1 RYLNTVYFGN
11 GAYGVEAAAETYWG
25 IHAKQLNTLE
35 AATLAATIQAPAIY
49 DPIRHPADNK
59 DRRNAVLQRMGEQGY
74 ITFDLASKLS
84 AKPVKIG
91 KPRST
96 VDSRFAYFV
105 DYVSKALQRQFGVD
119 ETFSGGLRVQTSL
132 DSRMQMAAE
141 NAVATYLSA
150 PGDPA
155 AALVAIDPRNGEI
168 RAMVGGADFT
178 HNKFNL
184 ATQAHRQAGS
194 AFKPFTL
201 VTALEQGVSLN
212 SIWFGP
218 PRVTIPDKRCLNIGY
233 KPWDVGNYADEA
245 AGTMSLMDA
254 IAHSVNTIF
263 AQVVVKV
270 GPSNVVRVAHAM
282 GITSN
287 LQAVCSITLGSQAVS
302 PLEMADAY
310 GTLAA
315 RGVHHSPQSIALVKD
330 PTGKTVWKDNAPGR
344 RVLPVNTADLA
355 TVALEGVI
363 QKGTG
368 TAANI
373 GRPAAG
379 KTGTAESFQDA
390 WFCGYT
396 PQLVT
401 CVWVGYP
408 KGEIPL
414 HNIDGFADVFGGS
427 IPAQIWH
434 QFMAEALASA
444 TVLGFPSPPIPGAAT
459 FEGSIL
465 PPLPSPTPSP
475 SPKKCKKGPPCR

>member
-1 RYLNTVYFGN
+1 
-11 GAYGVEAAAETYWG
+11 
-25 IHAKQLNTLE
+25 
-35 AATLAATIQAPAIY
+35 
-49 DPIRHPADNK
+49 
-59 DRRNAVLQRMGEQGY
+59 M
-74 ITFDLASKLS
+74 
-84 AKPVKIG
+84 
-91 KPRST
+91 
-96 VDSRFAYFV
+96 
-105 DYVSKALQRQFGVD
+105 
-119 ETFSGGLRVQTSL
+119 
-132 DSRMQMAAE
+132 
-141 NAVATYLSA
+141 
-150 PGDPA
+150 
-155 AALVAIDPRNGEI
+155 
-168 RAMVGGADFT
+168 
-178 HNKFNL
+178 
-184 ATQAHRQAGS
+184 
-194 AFKPFTL
+194 
-201 VTALEQGVSLN
+201 
-212 SIWFGP
+212 
-218 PRVTIPDKRCLNIGY
+218 
-233 KPWDVGNYADEA
+233 
-245 AGTMSLMDA
+245 
-254 IAHSVNTIF
+254 
-263 AQVVVKV
+263 
-270 GPSNVVRVAHAM
+270 
-282 GITSN
+282 
-287 LQAVCSITLGSQAVS
+287 
-302 PLEMADAY
+302 
-310 GTLAA
+310 
-315 RGVHHSPQSIALVKD
+315 
-330 PTGKTVWKDNAPGR
+330 
-344 RVLPVNTADLA
+344 NTADLA